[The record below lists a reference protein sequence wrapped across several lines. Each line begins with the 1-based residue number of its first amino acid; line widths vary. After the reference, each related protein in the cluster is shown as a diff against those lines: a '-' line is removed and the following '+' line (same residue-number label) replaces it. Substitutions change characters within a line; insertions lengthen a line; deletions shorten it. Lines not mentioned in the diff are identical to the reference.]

1 MSTPQYVA
9 PELLEDALRIK
20 SESGADARL
29 VAGGTDLILR
39 MRDRVFT
46 PKLLLDLRRV
56 PLTAISCTA
65 GEMRIGSYATL
76 SQILAH
82 DEIANLFPALVEACR
97 PFAGP
102 PIRNRA
108 TIGGNIVNASPAAD
122 LVPPLMAYD
131 ANIVLSSISG
141 DRELPLAEFFTGPG
155 QTVIE
160 PDEILTE
167 VRLPLM
173 PPDSAASFIKLG
185 QRRSMAISIVNLCTR
200 LSLAADGTVATAR
213 IVLGAVAPTPLRA
226 VAAEAVLAG
235 NDITTAL
242 LDEAA
247 QQASRES
254 MPISDV
260 RASGSYRKRMTAVLV
275 RRALSAAWGEL
286 GRNNSNG

>member
-1 MSTPQYVA
+1 MP
-9 PELLEDALRIK
+9 ALR
-20 SESGADARL
+20 
-29 VAGGTDLILR
+29 
-39 MRDRVFT
+39 
-46 PKLLLDLRRV
+46 
-56 PLTAISCTA
+56 
-65 GEMRIGSYATL
+65 
-76 SQILAH
+76 
-82 DEIANLFPALVEACR
+82 
-97 PFAGP
+97 
-102 PIRNRA
+102 RA
-108 TIGGNIVNASPAAD
+108 TDSKPGHHIGGNIVNASPAAD

-167 VRLPLM
+167 VILHLM

-200 LSLAADGTVATAR
+200 LSLAADGTV
-213 IVLGAVAPTPLRA
+213 GAVAPTPLRA
-226 VAAEAVLAG
+226 VAAEAVLTG

>member
-1 MSTPQYVA
+1 
-9 PELLEDALRIK
+9 
-20 SESGADARL
+20 
-29 VAGGTDLILR
+29 
-39 MRDRVFT
+39 
-46 PKLLLDLRRV
+46 
-56 PLTAISCTA
+56 
-65 GEMRIGSYATL
+65 
-76 SQILAH
+76 
-82 DEIANLFPALVEACR
+82 
-97 PFAGP
+97 
-102 PIRNRA
+102 
-108 TIGGNIVNASPAAD
+108 
-122 LVPPLMAYD
+122 MAYD
-131 ANIVLSSISG
+131 AKLVLASTSG
-141 DRELPLAEFFTGPG
+141 QRVLPLADFLTGPG
-155 QTVIE
+155 QSLLGPE
-160 PDEILTE
+160 EILTE
-167 VRLPLM
+167 IRLPFS
-173 PPDSAASFIKLG
+173 PAGSAACFIKLG

-226 VAAEAVLAG
+226 VAAEAVLTG

>member
-9 PELLEDALRIK
+9 PESLEDALRIK

-65 GEMRIGSYATL
+65 GDMRIGSYATL

-108 TIGGNIVNASPAAD
+108 TI
-122 LVPPLMAYD
+122 
-131 ANIVLSSISG
+131 
-141 DRELPLAEFFTGPG
+141 
-155 QTVIE
+155 
-160 PDEILTE
+160 
-167 VRLPLM
+167 
-173 PPDSAASFIKLG
+173 
-185 QRRSMAISIVNLCTR
+185 
-200 LSLAADGTVATAR
+200 
-213 IVLGAVAPTPLRA
+213 
-226 VAAEAVLAG
+226 
-235 NDITTAL
+235 
-242 LDEAA
+242 
-247 QQASRES
+247 
-254 MPISDV
+254 
-260 RASGSYRKRMTAVLV
+260 
-275 RRALSAAWGEL
+275 
-286 GRNNSNG
+286 